1 MTDPGAT
8 KASRD
13 KKRRRAKFLPHIGGR
28 KAAVPSGVQGF
39 LITCVGGR
47 ERVSVRESINM
58 LETFFEA
65 IQQGDDSRK
74 SLSLSV
80 ENGDGTLAN
89 AEDKEST
96 SSSEDL
102 DDSEEGEDEG
112 DRQQKTRR
120 VTGISS
126 VAEGS
131 GGIDELL
138 EAELCEI
145 RVKKKARFSGSE
157 TGCHGIIFVRMRKDS
172 SGPTPVE
179 LAQAIVQSAADTKK
193 TCTRHCL
200 RVMPAEATMYASVE
214 EVQRAAKSVILQH
227 FPAGSEQSPIKFAIV
242 CESRANT
249 SVDKKEFIRTVA
261 ELVPQPHIVDLK
273 HPDKTI
279 LVQIVKTTCVVGVV
293 DKFKELAKYNIRQLT
308 SEAQAVPESETRQ
321 EEGANV

>member
-1 MTDPGAT
+1 M
-8 KASRD
+8 
-13 KKRRRAKFLPHIGGR
+13 
-28 KAAVPSGVQGF
+28 Q
-39 LITCVGGR
+39 
-47 ERVSVRESINM
+47 
-58 LETFFEA
+58 FFEA

-145 RVKKKARFSGSE
+145 RVKKKVTVVAIRVCPWGYLFLL
-157 TGCHGIIFVRMRKDS
+157 TGF
-172 SGPTPVE
+172 
-179 LAQAIVQSAADTKK
+179 LA
-193 TCTRHCL
+193 
-200 RVMPAEATMYASVE
+200 
-214 EVQRAAKSVILQH
+214 LQ
-227 FPAGSEQSPIKFAIV
+227 PG
-242 CESRANT
+242 
-249 SVDKKEFIRTVA
+249 
-261 ELVPQPHIVDLK
+261 
-273 HPDKTI
+273 
-279 LVQIVKTTCVVGVV
+279 
-293 DKFKELAKYNIRQLT
+293 
-308 SEAQAVPESETRQ
+308 
-321 EEGANV
+321 